1 MNKISP
7 RRGRILVSGALAGLV
22 NGLFGG
28 GGGMVL
34 LPLLRGWCA
43 LETHSAMATCV
54 GIIAPVCAV
63 SAALYLRQGTVEL
76 SLAWPYLLGGFLGG
90 ILAGKTL
97 ARVNPAVLRK
107 LFGLVLLWGGVRQW
121 L

>member
-1 MNKISP
+1 MNKIRP
-7 RRGRILVSGALAGLV
+7 HRGRILVSGALAGVV

-43 LETHSAMATCV
+43 LETRAAMASCV
-54 GIIAPVCAV
+54 GIVAPMCAV
-63 SAALYLRQGTVEL
+63 SAALYLRQGAVEL
-76 SLAWPYLLGGFLGG
+76 SLAWPYLLGGLLGG
-90 ILAGKTL
+90 VIAGKTL
-97 ARVNPAVLRK
+97 TKVRPGVLRR